1 MSALLTRDSVAACVR
16 RILAQRIPADVGAV
30 REDEPL
36 VGEVLQLNSLAV
48 LSVLVELEDEL
59 GVQFTDDVLVG
70 RWFETV
76 RDLIDIV
83 LTGARDGR

>member
-16 RILAQRIPADVGAV
+16 RILAQRIPADVGHI

-59 GVQFTDDVLVG
+59 GVQLTDDVLVG

-83 LTGARDGR
+83 LTGVPDGR